1 MVHRIFIFIF
11 LFFSLKP
18 SAQNR
23 PNVVIVMTDD
33 QGIGDFGFT
42 GNPYVQTPTL
52 DKLASESQHL
62 TQFYVSPVCSPTRA
76 SLMTGRYSAR
86 TGVYDTYNGGSTMS
100 TTERTVAEYFKVGG
114 YQTGI
119 FGKWHLGDNY
129 PSRPSD
135 QGFDESLIHKSGG
148 MGQVG
153 DIDNYFAFD
162 SAYFNP
168 VLYRNNERVKTK
180 GYCSDVFTNGA
191 INFVNENADEPFLLY
206 LSFNA
211 PHTPL
216 QLPQEYLDKYA
227 DLEAKINAETN
238 PDFFP
243 NSLSDRD
250 IESAK
255 RVYGMVTNIDD
266 NINRLIKTLKQKGI
280 YDTTIFVFLTD
291 NGPQQNRYKM
301 GLRGRKGQAYEGG
314 VHVPCLI
321 RYPKIGTGKVSH
333 NIAHF
338 DLLPTILEMT
348 NLPSASDIDG
358 SSFYNLLKNESDG
371 SLFDNRPIVMEWQRG
386 LPERY
391 RNVAVRKGNYK
402 WVGNANRTA
411 KNGELELFDFTKEI
425 TEETNIIET
434 EKELSEEYRHIF
446 DEWFTDDIIRSENLR
461 YPVGIHLGSPQQSE
475 VTLNRNDMGGMPGI
489 WAQDEIFGYWR
500 VEVEEEGSFDI
511 EINFLNEVQYGRL
524 LFKAYPTQISEIIGS
539 ESTKSFTLKDVYLPK
554 GKYQLECWFDKF
566 KNETIGQEQGILTPF
581 WVTVK
586 RK

>member
-1 MVHRIFIFIF
+1 MNRPIF
-11 LFFSLKP
+11 FFSLLFI
-18 SAQNR
+18 SLNSLSQSR
-23 PNVVIVMTDD
+23 PNVVIIMTDD

-42 GNPYVQTPTL
+42 GNPHIQTPTL

-76 SLMTGRYSAR
+76 SLLTGRYSVR
-86 TGVYDTYNGGSTMS
+86 TGIYDTYNGGSIMS
-100 TTERTVAEYFKVGG
+100 TNERTIAEYFKAGG

-180 GYCSDVFTNGA
+180 GYCSDIFTNGA
-191 INFVNENADEPFLLY
+191 INFVNENTDGPFLLY

-243 NSLSDRD
+243 NSLSEREMDA
-250 IESAK
+250 AK

-266 NINRLIKTLKQKGI
+266 NINRLIETLKQKSI
-280 YDTTIFVFLTD
+280 YDNTIFVFLTD

-301 GLRGRKGQAYEGG
+301 GFRGRKGQTYEGG

-321 RYPKIGTGKVSH
+321 RYPKTGTGEVPH

-338 DLLPTILEMT
+338 DLLPTLLEMT
-348 NLPSASDIDG
+348 DLPPASEIDG
-358 SSFYNLLKNESDG
+358 SSFYNLLKNETDG
-371 SLFDNRPIVMEWQRG
+371 SFFDNRPIVMQWQRG

-391 RNVAVRKGNYK
+391 RNAAVRKGNYK

-411 KNGELELFDFTKEI
+411 TNGELELFDFTEEP
-425 TEETNIIET
+425 TEQTNVIES
-434 EKELSEEYRHIF
+434 EKELSVEYRSIF
-446 DEWFTDDIIRSENLR
+446 DGWFTDIIQSENLR
-461 YPVGIHLGSPQQSE
+461 HPVGIQLGSPQQPE
-475 VTLNRNDMGGMPGI
+475 VTLNRNDMSGMPGI
-489 WAQDEIFGYWR
+489 WSQDEIFGYWR
-500 VEVEEEGSFDI
+500 VEVEEEGSFDV
-511 EINFLNEVQYGRL
+511 EINFLNEVQHGRL
-524 LFKAYPTQISEIIGS
+524 LFKAYPTQISEIIGG
-539 ESTKSFTLKDVYLPK
+539 ESAKSFTLKDIYLPK

-566 KNETIGQEQGILTPF
+566 KNEIIGQEQGILTPF
-581 WVTVK
+581 WVTAK